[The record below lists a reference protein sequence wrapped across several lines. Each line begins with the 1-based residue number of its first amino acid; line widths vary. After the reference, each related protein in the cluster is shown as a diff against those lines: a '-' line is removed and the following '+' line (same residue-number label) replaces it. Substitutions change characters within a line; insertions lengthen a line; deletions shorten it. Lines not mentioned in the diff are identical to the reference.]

1 LRSSCGLQVVSADAG
16 HIGSMSGVIGLT
28 PGDEGM

>member
-1 LRSSCGLQVVSADAG
+1 MMVLQVVSADAG
-16 HIGSMSGVIGLT
+16 HIGSMSGVIELT